1 MRHKSLH
8 ESAAEILAAS
18 VAAAGKEP
26 VPMAAMM
33 DPNADLGGESMMG
46 DPTSPGAATAQSMNA
61 SPKPGR
67 PGAPAE
73 NMKALPAEGEE
84 ESEEEEKEESPEA
97 MNEELVVL
105 NEEQMLL
112 FEQAIDAE
120 FDVLVES
127 IVTEFRE
134 QEFTE
139 EEFKALQEQSSQ
151 FIAEMETLTEEEF
164 EQYLATLTEEEFV
177 HVIQLASLDEGFF
190 RSLGKAL
197 KKGVKSVA
205 KVVSKVAPIASF
217 IPGVGTALGAIGGKI
232 AGKLAGTALGK
243 LAGGAAGLVSK
254 VGGAISKIPV
264 VGGALKTA
272 AGEALKGGVGSVL
285 AGGKFKEGAKA
296 AGLGSIVGSAAGAVG
311 DAVSRATGSQVA
323 GDVAS
328 NLAGSRLGGGGGTN
342 YNERPE
348 RPDDVEPSQQ
358 NDQEERTQT
367 SAAAPTQQPKE
378 EDDNGEITSKRQF
391 MRGVKREQQRYAM
404 REDVQE
410 IVGYLSALNEEQLDQ
425 FISQLSDEEAEFVA
439 DILQEG
445 SATVPAGNRSLVPA
459 TNAARTTTNAA
470 RSGARAARLSAA
482 EKAAALTGEIVST
495 GSKASR
501 ILSGAKNLARVGGR
515 YVAPVSAA
523 MGVVDAYQGYNV
535 DPTAT
540 TGEKLQNAG
549 RSFISGATLGLLG
562 RSPEEIAADKA
573 TKDMLKRDAENR
585 ELRARGAAM
594 GDTSALGDPR
604 TRTKPLKPPSAK
616 RDKENAALKA
626 QAAAMGKDASGDP
639 RKDVPKVAAAAVSTA
654 GMSDEQKYGKTG
666 AEIIK
671 LGGMD
676 AYKNRPKDKE
686 GNLKYLE
693 KLRKGG
699 AAAAT
704 TAATTTA
711 TPATAAPVTQPA
723 ATQPA
728 TTPAQTPGEED
739 WSKQATW
746 DKWTLGQDSPA
757 PSVSNNTQTGGN
769 TPTPTANNTE
779 QEPKAEKEKT
789 VGDQFVDQIKRTGR
803 SAIRAGIGGAILGQD
818 WQDAAKAGAVGN
830 LVGDF
835 ADGFKQARKQNMKEQ
850 FEDSNM
856 NGEETTM
863 ETNELTEEQIREERM
878 LAIKEAV
885 KQFKGNMR
893 EDVDAL
899 FNGESL
905 SEEFRAKA
913 TLIFESAVTSRVE
926 TILEQIVQQNDEV
939 LANAYDEI
947 KNDLTE
953 QVDEYLN
960 YVVEQWMEQNQV
972 AIETGLR
979 AELAEDFISG
989 LRALFQEH
997 YIEIPEEKVDVAE
1010 TLAAELETAAEYVD
1024 SVHQHVAD
1032 QNETIS
1038 ALQEELNAVKKEKAI
1053 NNFCEGLTAVQA
1065 GKMKSLAEGVE
1076 FTTEGDFEEKL
1087 AVLRENYFPTK
1098 VQVKS
1103 EVKELQKVALNE
1115 EPEVA
1120 STNNIMNRYVQA
1132 IAKTAPKA

>member
-26 VPMAAMM
+26 APMAAMM

-112 FEQAIDAE
+112 FEQAVDAE
-120 FDVLVES
+120 FDVLVEG

-190 RSLGKAL
+190 SKVGKFL
-197 KKGVKSVA
+197 KKGVKTVA

-272 AGEALKGGVGSVL
+272 AGEAIKGGVGSVL

-342 YNERPE
+342 YNEKPE

-445 SATVPAGNRSLVPA
+445 SSIVSAPNIKRS
-459 TNAARTTTNAA
+459 
-470 RSGARAARLSAA
+470 SARAAKITAA
-482 EKAAALTGEIVST
+482 EKAAATTGEIVST
-495 GSKASR
+495 GAKTAGKLVR
-501 ILSGAKNLARVGGR
+501 GAGRLAVPLAVG
-515 YVAPVSAA
+515 
-523 MGVVDAYQGYNV
+523 MGVYDTYQGYNA

-549 RSFISGATLGLLG
+549 RAAISGATLGLLG
-562 RSPEEIAADKA
+562 KSPEETKTDKA
-573 TKDMLKRDAENR
+573 TRDLLKRDAENR

-626 QAAAMGKDASGDP
+626 QAAAMGKDVSGDP
-639 RKDVPKVAAAAVSTA
+639 RKDVPKVAAAAMSTA

-704 TAATTTA
+704 VAATTA
-711 TPATAAPVTQPA
+711 APAAPVTQPA

-728 TTPAQTPGEED
+728 TTPTQTPGEED

-746 DKWTLGQDSPA
+746 DKWTLGSESPA
-757 PSVSNNTQTGGN
+757 PSGSDN

-779 QEPKAEKEKT
+779 QKPKAEKEKT

-803 SAIRAGIGGAILGQD
+803 AAIRAGIGGAILGQD

-1024 SVHQHVAD
+1024 SVHQHVEQ